1 MGEGVS
7 ARNEEERIFLLGREM
22 IPHAKMVQDQFSRT
36 LEAFGNVARNVYIDQ
51 K

>member
-7 ARNEEERIFLLGREM
+7 ARNEERFFLLGREM

-36 LEAFGNVARNVYIDQ
+36 LEAFGNVARNMYIDQ